1 MTEQEIYDS
10 YEFKLVKKILK
21 KEFKW
26 IKDIRLDGDPTRY
39 VNLIFLEVIMDPFEC
54 AEEEGLTVAHYIKKN
69 TPENF
74 GHLGTFFVEPIGI
87 PLIKNI
93 EDEMEQICKSVKTNP
108 AIPQELRFKRQARF
122 DVNTYIY
129 LG

>member
-26 IKDIRLDGDPTRY
+26 IKDVKLDGDPDKY
-39 VNLIFLEVIMDPFEC
+39 KSLIFLEVSIDPFEC
-54 AEEEGLTVAHYIKKN
+54 AEEEGLTVAHYIRKN
-69 TPENF
+69 VPEDI
-74 GHLGTFFVEPIGI
+74 GHLGTYFKESMGN

-93 EDEMEQICKSVKTNP
+93 EDEMENVCKNIKTNP
-108 AIPQELRFKRQARF
+108 AIPQELKLKRDSRF
-122 DVNTYIY
+122 DVNRYIY